1 MHFLWYF
8 TGSIHSP
15 GSGELQRGSSWARRE
30 PVKAPDRESPGGLL
44 GGGGTEAGT
53 KGKGACEG
61 FFHRGGTRS
70 DLHTELSAE
79 EVSPGAGLVPHE
91 VPGRPCCPRMLPE
104 GSYFNKQASLKPTHL
119 APVQPPSSLQ
129 TGLVCRAPPAP
140 PRAGHLSQPAEHVT
154 RRQFGAQPREELAS
168 VNGLAI
174 STGSGLHGLIGVV
187 GKPLPLP
194 DCGFLHQKHPTF
206 FTGCFAFP
214 GPEVGQ
220 IRTCRSRLD
229 VSWRQPAGR
238 PPRRLR
244 SPCRECLFSP
254 EGLEHRGHSSDDFS
268 GHWI

>member
-119 APVQPPSSLQ
+119 APPSLQGSPCSPPS
-129 TGLVCRAPPAP
+129 RPPLTA
-140 PRAGHLSQPAEHVT
+140 R
-154 RRQFGAQPREELAS
+154 
-168 VNGLAI
+168 
-174 STGSGLHGLIGVV
+174 
-187 GKPLPLP
+187 
-194 DCGFLHQKHPTF
+194 
-206 FTGCFAFP
+206 
-214 GPEVGQ
+214 
-220 IRTCRSRLD
+220 RTCYQKAVRGSASGRTCICKWTRHLYRPGGGAD
-229 VSWRQPAGR
+229 PNLPEQAGR
-238 PPRRLR
+238 LLETARRTPSQTAPIALQGMPLLPRGTRTSWAQL
-244 SPCRECLFSP
+244 
-254 EGLEHRGHSSDDFS
+254 
-268 GHWI
+268 